1 MKREEWKRNK
11 AIWTDKVF
19 FLKQSMK
26 FIAKGHWDQEMS
38 GLKSELSR
46 IWVPIATTSDLEKDS
61 PEKNKWNQTKDSI
74 IRLFFPG

>member
-1 MKREEWKRNK
+1 
-11 AIWTDKVF
+11 
-19 FLKQSMK
+19 MK

-61 PEKNKWNQTKDSI
+61 PEENKWNQTKDSI
-74 IRLFFPG
+74 IRLFFAG